1 MGNIKVIIEFISLLL
16 STYRFLAGQISEA
29 KYTKAIKRRKKARDK
44 YLAADNQNDR
54 LDALKDLEK

>member
-1 MGNIKVIIEFISLLL
+1 MANIKVIIEFISLLL

-29 KYTKAIKRRKKARDK
+29 KYFKAVKHRKEARDK

-54 LDALKDLEK
+54 LDALKDLER